1 VFFMLGYTR
10 CILIL
15 IRMAIIITFILE
27 EPHNILNSGTHFGLP
42 VLAFFGTYTLINLLM
57 VCKAIMETFNWKR
70 LLCLGGCTTM
80 LSSCCN
86 KKRRVASEVSALLA
100 DEYEEETEGEIL

>member
-1 VFFMLGYTR
+1 MSFMLGYTR

-15 IRMAIIITFILE
+15 IRMAIITVYTLE
-27 EPHNILNSGTHFGLP
+27 GIVSSGSHFGLP
-42 VLAFFGTYTLINLLM
+42 LAAFFGTYTLINLLM

-70 LLCLGGCTTM
+70 LLCLGGCTSM